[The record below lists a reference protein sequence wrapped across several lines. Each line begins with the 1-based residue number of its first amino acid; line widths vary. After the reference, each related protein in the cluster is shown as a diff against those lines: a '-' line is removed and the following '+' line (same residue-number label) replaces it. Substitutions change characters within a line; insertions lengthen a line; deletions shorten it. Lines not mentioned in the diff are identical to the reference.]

1 MVAKESPFAPKHMEL
16 DVPNLHVLKEMKSL
30 KSRGYITQQFNW
42 GYYYWYLTNEGIEF
56 LRGYVKC
63 SSHNSLHT

>member
-1 MVAKESPFAPKHMEL
+1 MVAKESAFAPKHMEL

-42 GYYYWYLTNEGIEF
+42 GYYYWYLTNDGIEF
-56 LRGYVKC
+56 LRG
-63 SSHNSLHT
+63 